1 MTTDVNL
8 RELVLEVLLAVTRD
22 HAYSHLVIR
31 EMLEKY
37 QYLGKQERS
46 FLKRVCEGT
55 LEQMIWIDY
64 VINQFSSV
72 KVNKMKPQIRCIL
85 RSSVYELKYMD
96 AIPASATC
104 NEAVKLAQK
113 RGFRNLKGFVN
124 GVLRTVSRNLDKI
137 SLPDREQEPV
147 RYLSVKYSMPEWILQ
162 LWQTYPLEQVEEM
175 LQSFLMEAPTVIRIN
190 PLKTT
195 KEELRQELMADHI
208 TVREDEEVPGVF
220 YLEGYDFLRK
230 IPSFR
235 EGKFYVQDTSS
246 MQVAICACPKPGD
259 YILDVCAAPGGKS
272 IHLAELL
279 WEAENGAATGGEMDN
294 QAAVQG
300 VMNCKAEGNQDTA
313 IRGMVEARDVT
324 AQKVSLIEENINRC
338 GLPNICAVQADARIL
353 DEDKVGKAD
362 IVVADLPCSGLGVL
376 ARKADIKYRV
386 TLEECRKLR
395 DLQRQIL
402 HTVQQYVKPQ
412 GILIYSTCTIN
423 PMENEEN
430 VSWFLREH
438 ADFRLELQRQI
449 WPGKGKNDGFFLAK
463 MRKG

>member
-46 FLKRVCEGT
+46 ILKRVCEGT

-279 WEAENGAATGGEMDN
+279 WEAENGAA
-294 QAAVQG
+294 VQ
-300 VMNCKAEGNQDTA
+300 
-313 IRGMVEARDVT
+313 GMVEARDLT

-386 TLEECRKLR
+386 TMEECRKLC

-430 VSWFLREH
+430 VSWFLQEH
-438 ADFRLELQRQI
+438 DNFRLELQKQI

>member
-1 MTTDVNL
+1 MTIDVNL

-37 QYLGKQERS
+37 QYLSKQERS

-72 KVNKMKPQIRCIL
+72 KVNKMKPIIRCIL
-85 RSSVYELKYMD
+85 RSSVYELQFMD

-124 GVLRTVSRNLDKI
+124 GVLRGISRNLHEI
-137 SLPDREQEPV
+137 SLPDRVQEPV

-162 LWQTYPLEQVEEM
+162 LWQTYPLEQVEEI
-175 LQSFLMEAPTVIRIN
+175 LQAFLMEAPTAVRVN

-195 KEELRQELMADHI
+195 KEELTQELMAEHI
-208 TVREDEEVPGVF
+208 TVREDEEIPGAL

-246 MQVAICACPKPGD
+246 MQVAICAEPKPGD
-259 YILDVCAAPGGKS
+259 FILDVCAAPGGKS

-279 WEAENGAATGGEMDN
+279 WEAENREAKNE
-294 QAAVQG
+294 
-300 VMNCKAEGNQDTA
+300 KAEKQDFVHA
-313 IRGMVEARDVT
+313 SVCGMVEARDLT
-324 AQKVSLIEENINRC
+324 AQKVSLIQENIDRC
-338 GLPNICAVQADARIL
+338 GLSNICAVQADARIL

-362 IVVADLPCSGLGVL
+362 IVIADLPCSGLGVL
-376 ARKADIKYRV
+376 GRKADIKYRV
-386 TLEECRKLR
+386 TLEECCKLR

-412 GILIYSTCTIN
+412 GILLYSTCTIN
-423 PMENEEN
+423 PLENEEN

-438 ADFRLELQRQI
+438 ADFHLELQRQI

>member
-37 QYLGKQERS
+37 QYLSKQERS

-72 KVNKMKPQIRCIL
+72 KVNKMKPIIRCIL
-85 RSSVYELKYMD
+85 RSSVYELQFMD

-124 GVLRTVSRNLDKI
+124 GVLRGISRNLHEI
-137 SLPDREQEPV
+137 SLPDRVQEPV

-162 LWQTYPLEQVEEM
+162 LWQTYPLEQVEEI
-175 LQSFLMEAPTVIRIN
+175 LQAFLMEAPTAVRVN

-195 KEELRQELMADHI
+195 KEELTQELMAEHI
-208 TVREDEEVPGVF
+208 TVREDEEIPGAL

-246 MQVAICACPKPGD
+246 MQVAICAEPKPGD
-259 YILDVCAAPGGKS
+259 FILDVCAAPGGKS

-279 WEAENGAATGGEMDN
+279 WEAENREAKNE
-294 QAAVQG
+294 
-300 VMNCKAEGNQDTA
+300 KAEKQDFVHA
-313 IRGMVEARDVT
+313 SVCGMVEARDLT
-324 AQKVSLIEENINRC
+324 AQKVSLIQENIDRC
-338 GLPNICAVQADARIL
+338 GLSNICAVQADARIL

-362 IVVADLPCSGLGVL
+362 IVIADLPCSGLGVL
-376 ARKADIKYRV
+376 GRKADIKYRV
-386 TLEECRKLR
+386 TLEECCKLR

-412 GILIYSTCTIN
+412 GILLYSTCTIN
-423 PMENEEN
+423 PLENEEN

-438 ADFRLELQRQI
+438 ADFHLELQRQI